1 MIKIKDQICISEQ
14 GKRANNEDSALFS
27 EGEVFIVCDGVG
39 GNEKGEVASQ
49 IVSDVFLEQG
59 LKKSEL
65 NLNEVLCIAENALS
79 DYLEN
84 HPTAIGMAT
93 TLTFSKVLE
102 NGIQVA
108 WCGDSRVYQFRNGE
122 IVYQTRDH
130 SWVNEAVDNG
140 IITLE
145 ESINHPKSNVITRAV
160 QGNQKATQLDTH
172 FIKDVRK
179 GDFFMHCSDG
189 VLEAWSDDDL
199 KALFNSNNDIN
210 DIATLLKQQCE
221 IDSRD
226 NFTAILYKI
235 EEADLSSFVEESH
248 VDEFVIAIPIE
259 NAEPEHAETTQAFH
273 AVDTK
278 RTIQSNTV
286 QSDKVHNLKG
296 PVKTKVNWKGYL
308 VALLIPCLFYSAY
321 VYFFPSKEKTK
332 ENSEQPQAPGS
343 TNNNVK
349 PTNPKPRDYSKK
361 DDQQTLPVNDSKEEE
376 KDEDK
381 KDVESK
387 PNSNKVTNEGV
398 VNSNEGNNTA
408 KRNVIKKV
416 ESSVKKPAPLKGSV
430 NPK

>member
-39 GNEKGEVASQ
+39 GNEKGEIASQ
-49 IVSDVFLEQG
+49 IVSEVFLVQG

-65 NLNEVLCIAENALS
+65 NLNEVLRIAENALS
-79 DYLEN
+79 DYLEI

-130 SWVNEAVDNG
+130 SWVNEAVDNR

-160 QGNQKATQLDTH
+160 QGNQKVTQLDTH

-235 EEADLSSFVEESH
+235 EEADLLSFVEESLN
-248 VDEFVIAIPIE
+248 DEFVTAIPIE
-259 NAEPEHAETTQAFH
+259 EAYPEHAEITQASRK
-273 AVDTK
+273 VDTK
-278 RTIQSNTV
+278 KITQSNTV
-286 QSDKVHNLKG
+286 QSHKAHKSNGPANKG
-296 PVKTKVNWKGYL
+296 SNWKGYL
-308 VALLIPCLFYSAY
+308 VALLIPCLLYSAY
-321 VYFFPSKEKTK
+321 VYFFPSKDKAE
-332 ENSEQPQAPGS
+332 ENSEQPKAPAS
-343 TNNNVK
+343 TNKNAK
-349 PTNPKPRDYSKK
+349 QTNPKPKEDSKK
-361 DDQQTLPVNDSKEEE
+361 NNQQTLPINDIKEEE

-381 KDVESK
+381 IDGVSE
-387 PNSNKVTNEGV
+387 PNSIKVTNEGG
-398 VNSNEGNNTA
+398 VNNNEANEPVKGTNNKTGA
-408 KRNVIKKV
+408 T
-416 ESSVKKPAPLKGSV
+416 SVKKAVPTKASN